1 MSELEEMYVACVYA
15 EFKRENPGKRF
26 TFKIQYRLATAE
38 SNSSQQRKIKYIHG
52 GVRKAVGKFTAFIN
66 TN

>member
-1 MSELEEMYVACVYA
+1 MKLMRGGCHVRTRDFRSDVACVFA
-15 EFKRENPGKRF
+15 EFKIENPGKRF

-52 GVRKAVGKFTAFIN
+52 
-66 TN
+66 